1 MTTTDLTPD
10 RTADDTP
17 DHAHHPRPPATRRA
31 LRLDHTRELLG
42 LVPYQLGFEPRDSV
56 VAVSLRGP
64 RREVGLVARVD
75 VADLLCPAGA
85 GIAAGVAGHLAS
97 DGATEVVV
105 VVYDDAG
112 DPREPGRG
120 MRCDGTAR
128 AVRAAQVTRA
138 ACVRVGDVAVWLVTQ
153 GHYLGLDCRD
163 RGCCPPGGRP
173 LEDLAAGEL
182 AGHLV
187 GRLVGRRDPVLPSR
201 DDVGAIAPAAA
212 GPRRSASA
220 ARSRWTD
227 LLLRSTRPVDVLT
240 WRQRSLG
247 TWRAALTA
255 VQESRSEVDAE
266 DVGTVPAAA
275 LGRIEAALDDP
286 ALRDAVLLTLVQP
299 GTDLPD
305 ALVRYADA
313 GTAGRRGAWEEDPDA
328 DADAGYPDEAEA
340 PGSALEEA
348 GDDALVAP
356 DAEDGPTADR
366 PDRLGSPG
374 SPGDEPA
381 GGSAAGGGSSAAGAR
396 AVSDA
401 VRAALDVLVEPACAR
416 EPDQDV
422 AEAGQALLEQVVAHG
437 RSERQAPAL
446 TLLALLAWWEG
457 DGVRAAVLVERALGH
472 DPGHRL
478 AELLDRALGAGLPPG
493 WMRRRC

>member
-1 MTTTDLTPD
+1 MTATDLTPHL
-10 RTADDTP
+10 TP
-17 DHAHHPRPPATRRA
+17 DHIADHAPDRPRPAATRRA
-31 LRLDHTRELLG
+31 LRLGHTRELLG

-85 GIAAGVAGHLAS
+85 GVAAGVAGHLAA

-112 DPREPGRG
+112 DPRDPARG
-120 MRCDGTAR
+120 MRGDRTAR
-128 AVRAAQVTRA
+128 AVRAAQVARA
-138 ACVRVGDVAVWLVTQ
+138 ACSRVGDVAVWLVTQ

-173 LEDLAAGEL
+173 LADLAAGEL
-182 AGHLV
+182 AG
-187 GRLVGRRDPVLPSR
+187 RLVGRRAGRRGAVLPSR
-201 DDVGAIAPAAA
+201 DDVGAIAHAAA

-227 LLLRSTRPVDVLT
+227 LLLRSTRPADVLA
-240 WRQRSLG
+240 WRQRSLA
-247 TWRAALTA
+247 TWRAALAA
-255 VQESRSEVDAE
+255 VQDSRSEVDAE

-286 ALRDAVLLTLVQP
+286 ALRDAVLLTVVQP

-313 GTAGRRGAWEEDPDA
+313 GTAGRRGAWEE
-328 DADAGYPDEAEA
+328 ADAGYSDEAEA

-356 DAEDGPTADR
+356 DAEGGPTAGS
-366 PDRLGSPG
+366 PDR
-374 SPGDEPA
+374 PGDEPA

-457 DGVRAAVLVERALGH
+457 DGVRAAVLVERALSH

-478 AELLDRALGAGLPPG
+478 AELLDRALAAGLPPG